1 MKRVIGND
9 VTRNRVTGFFSFFSS
24 FNLLLLALFVCLPFL
39 LFVFEVK
46 KIVNIIRIWRGFSRL
61 LAKFTAFVEAL
72 FPRAHFLRSVAL
84 CYRLRPGSPT

>member
-1 MKRVIGND
+1 MKHVIGND

-46 KIVNIIRIWRGFSRL
+46 KIVNIIRIWTGFSRL
-61 LAKFTAFVEAL
+61 LAKFTAFLEAL
-72 FPRAHFLRSVAL
+72 FPRAHFLRSVAQV
-84 CYRLRPGSPT
+84 T